1 MMGVATACLSV
12 NRGEHRSRIGVSPVK
27 LAEYFAVGR
36 AVVAN
41 DLPGVREMVESNGA
55 GIVFAN
61 DTQAMAS
68 AIGTLLD
75 DPAYADTLG
84 AAGRRAAETSYSW
97 RAIVERT
104 IELFDQ
110 NEASSGTA

>member
-1 MMGVATACLSV
+1 
-12 NRGEHRSRIGVSPVK
+12 
-27 LAEYFAVGR
+27 
-36 AVVAN
+36 
-41 DLPGVREMVESNGA
+41 
-55 GIVFAN
+55 
-61 DTQAMAS
+61 MAS